1 MSDCGCKVE
10 AENAAQRKV
19 LACLLLINGAMFVV
33 EMITGVLASS
43 TALIA
48 DSLDMLADA
57 TVYGISLYAV
67 GKSQLRKVR
76 AASLSG
82 IFQMTLAGLVL
93 LDVVRKF
100 VSGNEPNFTSMIGV
114 GAIALAANTVCLWL
128 ISKHREGDVHMRA
141 SWIFSKNDIIANISV
156 IGAGLLVILFNSR
169 LPDLF
174 IGLAIALLVFRG
186 GVQILQEARREKANS
201 R

>member
-10 AENAAQRKV
+10 ADNAAQRKV
-19 LACLLLINGAMFVV
+19 LVYLLLINGTMFLV

-48 DSLDMLADA
+48 DSLDMLADS
-57 TVYGISLYAV
+57 TVYAISLYVV
-67 GKSQLRKVR
+67 GKSQLRKAR

-100 VSGNEPNFTSMIGV
+100 VSGSEPSSTSMIGV
-114 GAIALAANTVCLWL
+114 GAIALVANTVCLWL
-128 ISKHREGDVHMRA
+128 IAKHRKGDVHMRA
-141 SWIFSKNDIIANISV
+141 SWIFSKNDVIANISV
-156 IGAGLLVILFNSR
+156 MVAGLLVILFNSR

-186 GVQILQEARREKANS
+186 GVQILQEAHREKTNG
-201 R
+201 

>member
-186 GVQILQEARREKANS
+186 GVQILQEARTSGGA
-201 R
+201 

>member
-186 GVQILQEARREKANS
+186 GVQILQEARTS
-201 R
+201 RGA

>member
-1 MSDCGCKVE
+1 MSDCGCKDE
-10 AENAAQRKV
+10 AENAVQRKV
-19 LACLLLINGAMFVV
+19 LAYLLLINGTMFVV
-33 EMITGVLASS
+33 EIITGVLAGS

-67 GKSQLRKVR
+67 GKSQLRKAR
-76 AASLSG
+76 AAPLSG

-100 VSGNEPNFTSMIGV
+100 VSGSEPDSTSMIGV

-141 SWIFSKNDIIANISV
+141 SWIFSKNDVIANISV

-174 IGLAIALLVFRG
+174 VGLAIALLVFRG
-186 GVQILQEARREKANS
+186 GIQILQEAREGKASS

>member
-10 AENAAQRKV
+10 AKNAAQRKALV
-19 LACLLLINGAMFVV
+19 YLLLINGTMFVV
-33 EMITGVLASS
+33 EMIAGVLASS

-67 GKSQLRKVR
+67 GKSQFRKTQT
-76 AASLSG
+76 ASLSG

-100 VSGNEPNFTSMIGV
+100 VSSSEPNSTSMIGI
-114 GAIALAANTVCLWL
+114 GAIALAANIVCLCL

-141 SWIFSKNDIIANISV
+141 SWIFSKNDVIANISV
-156 IGAGLLVILFNSR
+156 MVAGLLVILFNSQ

-174 IGLAIALLVFRG
+174 IGLAIALLVLRG
-186 GVQILQEARREKANS
+186 GIQILQEARGKTMS
-201 R
+201 SS

>member
-10 AENAAQRKV
+10 AENAVQRKV
-19 LACLLLINGAMFVV
+19 LAYLLLINGTMFVV
-33 EMITGVLASS
+33 EMITGVLAGS

-67 GKSQLRKVR
+67 GKSQLRKAR

-100 VSGNEPNFTSMIGV
+100 VSGSEPDSTSMIGV

-141 SWIFSKNDIIANISV
+141 SWIFSKNDVIANISV
-156 IGAGLLVILFNSR
+156 MGAGLLVILFNSR

-174 IGLAIALLVFRG
+174 VGLAIALLVFRG
-186 GVQILQEARREKANS
+186 GIQILQEARGEKASN